1 MKPKVH
7 IKSKSKM
14 LVVWVDKHDKVQF
27 FGNLSKKQKTLVAD
41 ALTDLAHDIVR
52 PHKVN

>member
-1 MKPKVH
+1 MKKVH

-14 LVVWVDKHDKVQF
+14 LVAWVDKHDKVQF
-27 FGNLSKKQKTLVAD
+27 FGNLSKKQKSLVAM
-41 ALTDLAHDIVR
+41 ALMDVGHDLVR